1 MTQEWSGFWTTSGVG
16 DGLDTGYSQ
25 TRVATINHAVY
36 AGGSANKGVQPDYG
50 DALLVEAG
58 VEKVTM
64 GTGMAS
70 VFGYLYVNP
79 EDIDFTVTSPVSS
92 TRTDRLVLR
101 ADWATQTVRAII
113 LTGEEGGEA
122 PSLTQMANTRW
133 EIPIARYSVTVSGT
147 ITVTDER
154 EYIGAQEG
162 TPETSEATPLTLVLR
177 DANARA
183 KIGTPSAASDI
194 ARKDTV
200 DNHAALTGA
209 SGAHGATSAATAGQ
223 IIARDANGRA
233 KVAAPSASDD
243 IARLDTFGDLSK
255 VKTASAT
262 TTNKRPA
269 VWTNDL
275 LCSGVVT
282 ERAGYLLVFCT
293 VRWNGNGRDGA
304 ELSLRIY
311 VDGDT
316 YGLQFDDH
324 ANNGVDTTTTCM
336 WCQSE
341 PAGTHSVQL
350 QIHGS
355 SADVVVRNRTLT
367 VVPFP
372 TGA

>member
-50 DALLVEAG
+50 DALLVQAST
-58 VEKVTM
+58 EKVTM

-92 TRTDRLVLR
+92 TRIDRLVLR
-101 ADWATQTVRAII
+101 ADWATQTVRAVI

-122 PSLTQMANTRW
+122 PSLTQMANTQW
-133 EIPIARYSVTVSGT
+133 EIPIARYSVTVGGE

-209 SGAHGATSAATAGQ
+209 SGAHGATSAPTANK
-223 IIARDANGRA
+223 IITRDENGRA
-233 KVAAPSASDD
+233 QVAAPSADAD
-243 IARLDTFGDLSK
+243 IARLDTVLNAAGLAVTTLSGGS
-255 VKTASAT
+255 VVIPAS
-262 TTNKRPA
+262 
-269 VWTNDL
+269 WTNNL
-275 LCSGVVT
+275 TLSGIVARGPGLMIVI
-282 ERAGYLLVFCT
+282 AS
-293 VRWNGNGRDGA
+293 VRWDGA
-304 ELSLRIY
+304 SGSTLSGRLY
-311 VDGDT
+311 YDGAS
-316 YGLQFDDH
+316 YSEEYNDH
-324 ANNGVDTTTTCM
+324 ANNGVPTTTTYHF
-336 WCQSE
+336 E
-341 PAGTHSVQL
+341 VPVAAGTHSVLLQL
-350 QIHGS
+350 HGDPTVT
-355 SADVVVRNRTLT
+355 ARTRRMT
-367 VVPFP
+367 CIVIP
-372 TGA
+372 TRA